1 MGIVGS
7 GHNRICIC
15 EIHGQLI
22 SINGFF
28 GERIIVGNGKGW
40 PCRGVSQTVSSVFEE
55 RDLIDSSNEKK

>member
-22 SINGFF
+22 SIKGFF
-28 GERIIVGNGKGW
+28 GERIIVGDGKGW
-40 PCRGVSQTVSSVFEE
+40 PSRGVSQTVSSVLSRKET
-55 RDLIDSSNEKK
+55 